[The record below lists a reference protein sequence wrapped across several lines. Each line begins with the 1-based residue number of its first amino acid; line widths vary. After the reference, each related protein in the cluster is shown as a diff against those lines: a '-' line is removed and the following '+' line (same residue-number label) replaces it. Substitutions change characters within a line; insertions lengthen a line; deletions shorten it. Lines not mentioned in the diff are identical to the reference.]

1 MRALRIGTRGSALA
15 RWQAEHVRE
24 LLEAHQCRSEIEI
37 ITTSGDRGQRTP
49 TAGVTG
55 KALFTKEIED
65 ALLAGAIDLAVH
77 SLKDMSIVMPEGLV
91 LAAVPAREDPRD
103 AVVNRDG
110 KDFDALVAGARIGT
124 ASVRRA
130 SAVRALRPDLVVE
143 TVRGNVPTRMQ
154 RVADGDVDAVI
165 LAMAGLRR
173 LGLDAGAQPIDPA
186 RFVPAPGQGAL
197 GIQTRADDVVVL
209 GAVRNIDD
217 VGTHT
222 AVRAERAA
230 LLGLES
236 GCTVPIGAH
245 CRRGELTVAV
255 YAIDG
260 SRTLRAT
267 LPVDAAAPERGG
279 HAAATDLEQQGAAE
293 LIQAALDA
301 AASRG
306 LG

>member
-1 MRALRIGTRGSALA
+1 MRTLRIGTRGSALA
-15 RWQAEHVRE
+15 RWQAEHVRD
-24 LLEAHQCRSEIEI
+24 LLEAHHCRSEIEI
-37 ITTSGDRGQRTP
+37 ITTSGDSGQRTP
-49 TAGVTG
+49 TAEMTG

-65 ALLAGAIDLAVH
+65 ALLAGDIDLAVH

-103 AVVNRDG
+103 AVVTRDG
-110 KDFDALVAGARIGT
+110 SDFDALGAGARIGT

-130 SAVRALRPDLVVE
+130 SAVKSLRPDLEVMPM
-143 TVRGNVPTRMQ
+143 RGNVPTRLQ
-154 RVADGDVDAVI
+154 RVTDGDVDAVI

-173 LGLDAGAQPIDPA
+173 LGLDSGARPIDA
-186 RFVPAPGQGAL
+186 TRFVPAPGQGAL
-197 GIQTRADDVVVL
+197 GIQTRGDDAGVL

-217 VGTHT
+217 VDTHT

-230 LLGLES
+230 LQGLES
-236 GCTVPIGAH
+236 GCAVPIGAH

-255 YAIDG
+255 YAVDG

-267 LPVDAAAPERGG
+267 VPVDAVAPERGG
-279 HAAATDLEQQGAAE
+279 HAAATDLEQQGAGE

-301 AASRG
+301 AVSRG

>member
-1 MRALRIGTRGSALA
+1 
-15 RWQAEHVRE
+15 VRD
-24 LLEAHQCRSEIEI
+24 LLEADQCRSEIVI
-37 ITTSGDRGQRTP
+37 IMTSGDRGQRTP
-49 TAGVTG
+49 TAEMTG

-65 ALLAGAIDLAVH
+65 ALLAGDIDLAVH

-103 AVVNRDG
+103 AVVTRDG
-110 KDFDALVAGARIGT
+110 TDFDALVAGSSMGT
-124 ASVRRA
+124 ASVRRT
-130 SAVRALRPDLVVE
+130 SAVKALRPDLEVK
-143 TVRGNVPTRMQ
+143 TIRGNVPTRLQ

-173 LGLDAGAQPIDPA
+173 LGLDSGARPIDPD
-186 RFVPAPGQGAL
+186 RLVPAPGQGAL
-197 GIQTRADDVVVL
+197 GIQARTDDAEVL

-217 VGTHT
+217 VETHT

-230 LLGLES
+230 LHGLES
-236 GCTVPIGAH
+236 GCAVPIGAH

-255 YAIDG
+255 YAVDG

-267 LPVDAAAPERGG
+267 VRIDAAAPERGG
-279 HAAATDLEQQGAAE
+279 RAAATELAQQGAGE

-301 AASRG
+301 AVGRG
-306 LG
+306 VG